1 MTHTSPLTT
10 DPESPAQPDRRRL
23 CKALL
28 TVPLLVSVAP
38 ITTLASLAPER
49 KLSFYHTHTGEELSL
64 TYHKNG
70 SYIPA
75 ALEQI
80 NHYLRD
86 FRCDE
91 VHQIDPKL
99 MDILHD
105 LQQAAGNPNGTFE
118 VISGYRSP
126 ETNGKL
132 RQKSNGVAKKSLH
145 MQGMA
150 IDIRLDGTSTK
161 KVRDLGMQLKRGG
174 VGFYASS
181 DFVHLDTGRV
191 RHW

>member
-1 MTHTSPLTT
+1 MKSADPLTT
-10 DPESPAQPDRRRL
+10 HRGAPAQPGRRRL

-28 TVPLLVSVAP
+28 TVPLLVAAAP
-38 ITTLASLAPER
+38 FSSLAALAPER

-64 TYHKNG
+64 VYHRNG
-70 SYIPA
+70 NYLPQ
-75 ALEQI
+75 ALKKI

-86 FRCDE
+86 FRCDA
-91 VHQIDPKL
+91 VHTIDPVL
-99 MDILHD
+99 LDILHD

-126 ETNGKL
+126 QTNRSL
-132 RQKSNGVAKKSLH
+132 RQKSKGVAKNSLH

-150 IDIRLDGTSTK
+150 IDIRLEGTATRHL
-161 KVRDLGMQLKRGG
+161 RDLSMEMKRGG
-174 VGFYASS
+174 TGYYASS
-181 DFVHLDTGRV
+181 DFVHLDTGQV